1 MLPRVNLVRGEG
13 ADYLLF
19 STDDLISNQIIKN
32 GVWEGALI
40 RTSDLF
46 FQGVQKP
53 QAIDIGANL
62 GSYSI
67 PVGKSLMRWGGSV
80 HSFEPQ
86 RIIYYQLC
94 ANIFINRLD
103 NVYAHHA
110 AIGSEDGYVNAPCVD
125 YGRSKNIGTFSLIEK
140 HRAKNL
146 HAFVDRYERTKITT
160 LDSFCLDAAATIVKL
175 DVEGYEINVLRGAR
189 GFLEQGRFPPILFEC
204 WQHPQFDH
212 EREELME
219 AIHHLG
225 YGVASLFADNFI
237 AQHPSHP
244 RQVEVRKSEKGVAI
258 SRTK

>member
-19 STDDLISNQIIKN
+19 STDDLITNQIVKH
-32 GVWEGALI
+32 GVWEAPLI

-67 PVGKSLMRWGGSV
+67 PVGKSLMRYGGSV

-103 NVYAHHA
+103 NVYAHHVA
-110 AIGSEDGYVNAPCVD
+110 VGSEVGYVNTPCVD
-125 YGRSKNIGTFSLIEK
+125 YSRFKNIGTFSLIEK
-140 HRAKNL
+140 HRAKSL
-146 HAFVDRYERTKITT
+146 HAFVDRYERTKIIT
-160 LDSFCLDAAATIVKL
+160 LDGFCLDAAATIIKL
-175 DVEGYEINVLRGAR
+175 DVEGYEINVLKGAR
-189 GFLEQGRFPPILFEC
+189 GFLEHSRFPPILLEC
-204 WQHPQFDH
+204 WQHSEFDR

-219 AIHHLG
+219 AVHHLG
-225 YGVASLFADNFI
+225 YGVTSLFADNFI
-237 AQHPSHP
+237 AQHPSHSS
-244 RQVEVRKSEKGVAI
+244 QVEVRKSESGIAI
-258 SRTK
+258 SRAK